1 MQLGGKKTWGVVW
14 DFGFQFRIFFFLGKE
29 AKKIIIDFLFEQNLN
44 LLNLNDKVLSKLNY
58 C

>member
-1 MQLGGKKTWGVVW
+1 MQLVGKKNMGCCV
-14 DFGFQFRIFFFLGKE
+14 GFQISIQNFFFLGKE
-29 AKKIIIDFLFEQNLN
+29 AKKIIIDFSFEQNLN